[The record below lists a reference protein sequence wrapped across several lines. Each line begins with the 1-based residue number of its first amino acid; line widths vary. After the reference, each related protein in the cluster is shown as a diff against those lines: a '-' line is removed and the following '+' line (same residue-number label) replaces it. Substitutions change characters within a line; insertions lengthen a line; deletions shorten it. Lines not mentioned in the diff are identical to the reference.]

1 MRFFFFSLEENRM
14 HIHIRQAEKKAKI
27 WIEPSIS
34 LAENK
39 GFSSTEISNILK
51 EVQNMSVLLEKNG
64 TTTAEVTMIN
74 ARGILLFVGGKEY
87 YLSYDRYPWF
97 RNAKVSDVLDVTM
110 PDEESL
116 RWDAIDV
123 DLEIDSIIHPERYP
137 ISF

>member
-1 MRFFFFSLEENRM
+1 
-14 HIHIRQAEKKAKI
+14 
-27 WIEPSIS
+27 
-34 LAENK
+34 
-39 GFSSTEISNILK
+39 
-51 EVQNMSVLLEKNG
+51 MSVLLEKNG

-116 RWDAIDV
+116 RWDAIATPLFYV
-123 DLEIDSIIHPERYP
+123 VNSLYQSMWILRSTA
-137 ISF
+137 

>member
-39 GFSSTEISNILK
+39 GFSSTEISN
-51 EVQNMSVLLEKNG
+51 
-64 TTTAEVTMIN
+64 
-74 ARGILLFVGGKEY
+74 ILLFVGGKEY

>member
-1 MRFFFFSLEENRM
+1 
-14 HIHIRQAEKKAKI
+14 
-27 WIEPSIS
+27 
-34 LAENK
+34 
-39 GFSSTEISNILK
+39 
-51 EVQNMSVLLEKNG
+51 MSVLLEKNG

-123 DLEIDSIIHPERYP
+123 DLEIDSIIPVSYTHLTLPT
-137 ISF
+137 SDLV

>member
-1 MRFFFFSLEENRM
+1 M
-14 HIHIRQAEKKAKI
+14 
-27 WIEPSIS
+27 
-34 LAENK
+34 AENK

-51 EVQNMSVLLEKNG
+51 EVQKHERIIRENG

-123 DLEIDSIIHPERYP
+123 DLEIDSIIHQDVTRYLLTNKALLT
-137 ISF
+137 SQSAGLSYYQTNQNLSL

>member
-1 MRFFFFSLEENRM
+1 M
-14 HIHIRQAEKKAKI
+14 
-27 WIEPSIS
+27 
-34 LAENK
+34 
-39 GFSSTEISNILK
+39 
-51 EVQNMSVLLEKNG
+51 NG
-64 TTTAEVTMIN
+64 TPPVGVTMIN

-110 PDEESL
+110 PNEDSL

-137 ISF
+137 ITFR

>member
-1 MRFFFFSLEENRM
+1 
-14 HIHIRQAEKKAKI
+14 
-27 WIEPSIS
+27 
-34 LAENK
+34 
-39 GFSSTEISNILK
+39 
-51 EVQNMSVLLEKNG
+51 MSVLLEKNG

-123 DLEIDSIIHPERYP
+123 DLEIDSIIHPERHSPQGFLTTKQIKIYHYDKTFSLLS
-137 ISF
+137 I

>member
-1 MRFFFFSLEENRM
+1 
-14 HIHIRQAEKKAKI
+14 
-27 WIEPSIS
+27 
-34 LAENK
+34 
-39 GFSSTEISNILK
+39 
-51 EVQNMSVLLEKNG
+51 MSVLLEKNG

-116 RWDAIDV
+116 RWDAIDG